1 MPPPE
6 NTQMKNTTLC
16 SLLLLIGSY
25 LLTSLNLNAEQW
37 KPDEKAAVFSI
48 QPNQLLGSPYFQEV
62 LNTYGL
68 IGFGYSNIMR
78 DHHVMDFQKEMGV
91 KIEDTTE
98 VSLVVGNFLET
109 IVNSP
114 VSTSGNYDALTNSS
128 LLMIFRTKGEVSSDT
143 FYEKF
148 DRWASGPAFHP
159 SDIDRFRK
167 DARVEAEKIEQ
178 MSNARRLRQELYA
191 GMGKSEKV
199 GETTLF
205 TIPVGA
211 FEENFA
217 KDELGKLKI
226 SLGMQT
232 EKGETIFA
240 LGSKEGVLAFF
251 AHENQNASL
260 SQNSV
265 DEGFATFSIPVDGE
279 MLKKLESSKVS
290 DPNGPLGPLATT
302 LGEAMYKIKEISG
315 RSKLA
320 GGRAHIDLTLSCENV
335 ESAQAIWSVA
345 QASLGMAQLAA
356 IRQQMK
362 NPQNPP
368 MLPLSFLTK
377 IKLKHKGGKVHAH
390 FEALPR
396 ELFPWAANQKFP

>member
-1 MPPPE
+1 MNKPKP
-6 NTQMKNTTLC
+6 
-16 SLLLLIGSY
+16 LLLL
-25 LLTSLNLNAEQW
+25 LLMGGGLLYSLNLNAGQW

-48 QPNQLLGSPYFQEV
+48 QPNQVLGSPYFQKV

-68 IGFGYSNIMR
+68 IGFAYSNIMR
-78 DHHVMDFQKEMGV
+78 DQHVMDFQKEMGV
-91 KIEDTTE
+91 KIEDISE
-98 VSLVVGNFLET
+98 ISFVIGNFLET
-109 IVNSP
+109 IINTP

-128 LLMIFRTKGEVSSDT
+128 LVMILRTKGEVSPDT
-143 FYEKF
+143 FYDKF

-178 MSNARRLRQELYA
+178 MKNARRIKPELYA
-191 GMGKSEKV
+191 GLKKSEEV

-205 TIPVGA
+205 TISASVLDKNVAQEGLD
-211 FEENFA
+211 NV
-217 KDELGKLKI
+217 KI
-226 SLGMQT
+226 SMGMQT

-240 LGSKEGVLAFF
+240 FGSREGVLAFF
-251 AHENQNASL
+251 AHENKNASL
-260 SQNSV
+260 PKISD
-265 DEGFATFSIPVDGE
+265 DEEFASFSIPMDGE
-279 MLKKLESSKVS
+279 MLKKLESSKLS

-356 IRQQMK
+356 MRQQMK

-377 IKLKHKGGKVHAH
+377 IKLKHKGEEVHAH
-390 FEALPR
+390 FEALPA

>member
-1 MPPPE
+1 
-6 NTQMKNTTLC
+6 MKKTLFYF
-16 SLLLLIGSY
+16 LLLLIEGN
-25 LLTSLNLNAEQW
+25 LLSSLNLNAEPW

-48 QPNQLLGSPYFQEV
+48 QPNQVVGSPYFQEV
-62 LNTYGL
+62 LKTYGL

-78 DHHVMDFQKEMGV
+78 DHHVIDFQKEMGV
-91 KIEDTTE
+91 KIEDISE
-98 VSLVVGNFLET
+98 ISFVIGNFLET
-109 IVNSP
+109 IINAP
-114 VSTSGNYDALTNSS
+114 VSTSGNYDVFSNSS
-128 LLMIFRTKGEVSSDT
+128 LVIILRKKGEVSPDT

-167 DARVEAEKIEQ
+167 DGRGEAEKIEQ

-191 GMGKSEKV
+191 GMEKSEKV
-199 GETTLF
+199 GETTIF
-205 TIPVGA
+205 SMPVSA
-211 FEENFA
+211 LDKNFGQ
-217 KDELGKLKI
+217 KGLDKLKI

-232 EKGETIFA
+232 EKGETILA
-240 LGSKEGVLAFF
+240 LGSREGVLAFF
-251 AHENQNASL
+251 AHENKTID
-260 SQNSV
+260 SQDNTV
-265 DEGFATFSIPVDGE
+265 DEGFATFSIPMDGE
-279 MLKKLESSKVS
+279 MLKKLESSKLS
-290 DPNGPLGPLATT
+290 DPNGPFGPLATT

-320 GGRAHIDLTLSCENV
+320 GGRAHIELTLSCENV

-356 IRQQMK
+356 MRQQMK

-377 IKLKHKGGKVHAH
+377 IKLKNKGNEVHAH
-390 FEALPR
+390 FEALPA

>member
-1 MPPPE
+1 MNKSKP
-6 NTQMKNTTLC
+6 
-16 SLLLLIGSY
+16 SFLLLLLVGV
-25 LLTSLNLNAEQW
+25 LLSSLNLNAEQW

-48 QPNQLLGSPYFQEV
+48 QPNQVLGSPYFKKV

-91 KIEDTTE
+91 KIEDISE
-98 VSLVVGNFLET
+98 MSFVIGNFLET
-109 IVNSP
+109 IINSP
-114 VSTSGNYDALTNSS
+114 VSTSGNYDAFSNSS
-128 LLMIFRTKGEVSSDT
+128 LVMILRTKGEVSPDT
-143 FYEKF
+143 FYDKF

-167 DARVEAEKIEQ
+167 DARIEAEKIEQ
-178 MSNARRLRQELYA
+178 MSNARRLRAEVYA
-191 GMGKSEKV
+191 GMEKSVKV
-199 GETTLF
+199 GKTTLF
-205 TIPVGA
+205 TIPA
-211 FEENFA
+211 SAWDENVA
-217 KDELGKLKI
+217 QKGLDKLKI
-226 SLGMQT
+226 SLGMQA
-232 EKGETIFA
+232 EKGESILA

-251 AHENQNASL
+251 AHENKKASL
-260 SQNSV
+260 PKISD
-265 DEGFATFSIPVDGE
+265 DEGFASFSIPMDGE
-279 MLKKLESSKVS
+279 MLKKLESSKLS

-320 GGRAHIDLTLSCENV
+320 SGRAHIDLTLSCENV

-356 IRQQMK
+356 MRQQIK

-368 MLPLSFLTK
+368 MLPLSFLSK
-377 IKLKHKGGKVHAH
+377 IKLKNKGNEVHAH
-390 FEALPR
+390 FEALPA

>member
-1 MPPPE
+1 M
-6 NTQMKNTTLC
+6 
-16 SLLLLIGSY
+16 
-25 LLTSLNLNAEQW
+25 NLNAEQW

-48 QPNQLLGSPYFQEV
+48 QPKQVLGSPYFQQV

-78 DHHVMDFQKEMGV
+78 DHHVIDFQKEMGV
-91 KIEDTTE
+91 KIEDIRE
-98 VSLVVGNFLET
+98 ISFVIGNFLET
-109 IVNSP
+109 IVNFP

-128 LLMIFRTKGEVSSDT
+128 LVMLLRTKSEVSPDT

-159 SDIDRFRK
+159 SDIDRFRQ
-167 DARVEAEKIEQ
+167 DARQEAEKIEE

-191 GMGKSEKV
+191 GMEKSEKV
-199 GETTLF
+199 GGTTLF
-205 TIPVGA
+205 TIPVSA
-211 FEENFA
+211 LDKNFA
-217 KDELGKLKI
+217 QEGLDNIKI

-232 EKGETIFA
+232 EKGETILA

-251 AHENQNASL
+251 AHENKKASL
-260 SQNSV
+260 PKISD
-265 DEGFATFSIPVDGE
+265 DEGFASFSIPMDGE
-279 MLKKLESSKVS
+279 MLKKLESSKLS

-302 LGEAMYKIKEISG
+302 LGEAMYKIEEISG
-315 RSKLA
+315 RSKFA
-320 GGRAHIDLTLSCENV
+320 GGRAHIELIVSCESM

-356 IRQQMK
+356 MRQQMK

-377 IKLKHKGGKVHAH
+377 IKLKNKGNEVHAH
-390 FEALPR
+390 FEALPA

>member
-1 MPPPE
+1 
-6 NTQMKNTTLC
+6 MKKTLFYF
-16 SLLLLIGSY
+16 LLLVTGGN
-25 LLTSLNLNAEQW
+25 LLSSLNLNAEPW

-48 QPNQLLGSPYFQEV
+48 QPNQVLGSPYFQEV

-68 IGFGYSNIMR
+68 IGFGYSNIIR

-91 KIEDTTE
+91 KIEDISE
-98 VSLVVGNFLET
+98 ISFVIGNFLET
-109 IVNSP
+109 IINSP

-128 LLMIFRTKGEVSSDT
+128 LLMIFRTKGEVSPDT
-143 FYEKF
+143 FYDKF

-167 DARVEAEKIEQ
+167 DARIEAEKIEQ

-191 GMGKSEKV
+191 GMEKSEEV

-205 TIPVGA
+205 TIPASVLDKNVAQEGLD
-211 FEENFA
+211 NV
-217 KDELGKLKI
+217 KI
-226 SLGMQT
+226 SMGMQT

-240 LGSKEGVLAFF
+240 LGSREGVLAFF
-251 AHENQNASL
+251 DHENQTYDSKDNTL
-260 SQNSV
+260 
-265 DEGFATFSIPVDGE
+265 DEGFATFSIPMDGE
-279 MLKKLESSKVS
+279 MLKKLEASKLS

-302 LGEAMYKIKEISG
+302 LGEAMYKIEEISG
-315 RSKLA
+315 RSKFA

-335 ESAQAIWSVA
+335 ESSKAIWSVA

-356 IRQQMK
+356 MRQQMK

-377 IKLKHKGGKVHAH
+377 IKLKNKGNEVHAH
-390 FEALPR
+390 FEGLPA

>member
-1 MPPPE
+1 
-6 NTQMKNTTLC
+6 MKKTLLC
-16 SLLLLIGSY
+16 SLLLLTGGN
-25 LLTSLNLNAEQW
+25 LLSSLNLNAEPW

-48 QPNQLLGSPYFQEV
+48 QPNQVLGSPYFKKV

-68 IGFGYSNIMR
+68 IGFAYSNIMS

-91 KIEDTTE
+91 KIEDISE
-98 VSLVVGNFLET
+98 ISFVIGNFLET
-109 IVNSP
+109 IINTP
-114 VSTSGNYDALTNSS
+114 VSTSGNYDALTNAS
-128 LLMIFRTKGEVSSDT
+128 LMMTLRTKGEVSPDT

-178 MSNARRLRQELYA
+178 MSNARRLRSEVYT
-191 GMGKSEKV
+191 GMEKSEKV
-199 GETTLF
+199 GKTTVF
-205 TIPVGA
+205 TVPA
-211 FEENFA
+211 SALDENLA
-217 KDELGKLKI
+217 EKGLDKLKI

-232 EKGETIFA
+232 EKGETILA
-240 LGSKEGVLAFF
+240 IGSKEGVLAFF
-251 AHENQNASL
+251 AHENKKASL
-260 SQNSV
+260 PKISD
-265 DEGFATFSIPVDGE
+265 DEGFASFSIPMDGE
-279 MLKKLESSKVS
+279 MLKKLESSKLS

-302 LGEAMYKIKEISG
+302 LGEAMYKIEEISG

-320 GGRAHIDLTLSCENV
+320 GGLAHIDLTLSCENV

-356 IRQQMK
+356 MRQQMK

-377 IKLKHKGGKVHAH
+377 IKLKHKGDEVHAH
-390 FEALPR
+390 FEALPA
-396 ELFPWAANQKFP
+396 ELFPWAANRKFP

>member
-1 MPPPE
+1 
-6 NTQMKNTTLC
+6 
-16 SLLLLIGSY
+16 
-25 LLTSLNLNAEQW
+25 
-37 KPDEKAAVFSI
+37 
-48 QPNQLLGSPYFQEV
+48 
-62 LNTYGL
+62 
-68 IGFGYSNIMR
+68 
-78 DHHVMDFQKEMGV
+78 V
-91 KIEDTTE
+91 KIEDISE
-98 VSLVVGNFLET
+98 ISFVIGNFLET
-109 IVNSP
+109 MINSP

-128 LLMIFRTKGEVSSDT
+128 LLMIFRTKGEVSPDT
-143 FYEKF
+143 FYDKF

-167 DARVEAEKIEQ
+167 DARIEAEKIEQ

-191 GMGKSEKV
+191 GMEKSEEV

-205 TIPVGA
+205 TIPASVLDKNVAQEGLD
-211 FEENFA
+211 NV
-217 KDELGKLKI
+217 KI
-226 SLGMQT
+226 SMGMQT

-240 LGSKEGVLAFF
+240 LGSREGVLAFF
-251 AHENQNASL
+251 DHENQTNDSKDNTL
-260 SQNSV
+260 
-265 DEGFATFSIPVDGE
+265 DEGFATFSIPMDGE
-279 MLKKLESSKVS
+279 MLKKLEASKLS

-302 LGEAMYKIKEISG
+302 LGEAMYKIEEISG
-315 RSKLA
+315 RSKFA

-356 IRQQMK
+356 MRQQMK

-377 IKLKHKGGKVHAH
+377 IKLKNKGNEVHAH
-390 FEALPR
+390 FEGLPA

>member
-1 MPPPE
+1 
-6 NTQMKNTTLC
+6 MKKTLFYF
-16 SLLLLIGSY
+16 LLLLIGGD
-25 LLTSLNLNAEQW
+25 LLSSLNVNAEPW

-48 QPNQLLGSPYFQEV
+48 QPNQVLGSPYFQEV

-78 DHHVMDFQKEMGV
+78 DHHVIDFQKEMGV
-91 KIEDTTE
+91 KIEDISE
-98 VSLVVGNFLET
+98 ISFVIGNFLET
-109 IVNSP
+109 IINTP

-128 LLMIFRTKGEVSSDT
+128 LTIILRTKSKVSPDT

-167 DARVEAEKIEQ
+167 DARIDAEKIKE
-178 MSNARRLRQELYA
+178 MSKARRLRQELYG
-191 GMGKSEKV
+191 GMEKSEKF
-199 GETTLF
+199 GKTTLF
-205 TIPVGA
+205 TIPVSA
-211 FEENFA
+211 LDENFA
-217 KDELGKLKI
+217 QKGLDKLKI

-232 EKGETIFA
+232 EKGETTFV

-251 AHENQNASL
+251 AHENKTIDSKDNAF
-260 SQNSV
+260 
-265 DEGFATFSIPVDGE
+265 DEGFASFSIPMDGE
-279 MLKKLESSKVS
+279 MLKKLESSKLS

-302 LGEAMYKIKEISG
+302 LGDAMYQIEEISG

-320 GGRAHIDLTLSCENV
+320 GGRAHLDLTLSCENV

-345 QASLGMAQLAA
+345 QASLGMTQLAA
-356 IRQQMK
+356 MRQQMK

-377 IKLKHKGGKVHAH
+377 IKLKHKGNEVHAH
-390 FEALPR
+390 FEALPA